1 VSAPETAGPLAE
13 RWVRFDAVEASP
25 YELARY
31 WADRAAWPVRPDR
44 TGALHELAVV
54 ARLGDW
60 LWRWQP
66 LHMHLAVRSGAS
78 GAEVAAA
85 AGCGP
90 EAVAARW
97 RRWARGQRRLHE
109 LSQPSTEGRRPGLSL
124 LEAARVAAVLEAEV
138 PSLLRVER

>member
-1 VSAPETAGPLAE
+1 VVD
-13 RWVRFDAVEASP
+13 RWVSFEAVDASP

-31 WADRAAWPVRPDR
+31 WADRAAWPVQPDR
-44 TGALHELAVV
+44 TEALHELAVV

-66 LHMHLAVRSGAS
+66 LHMHTAVRAGAS
-78 GAEVAAA
+78 GAEVATA

-90 EAVAARW
+90 EATAARW

-109 LSQPSTEGRRPGLSL
+109 LSQASTSGRRVGLSL
-124 LEAARVAAVLEAEV
+124 LEAARVAAVLEEEIPPLV
-138 PSLLRVER
+138 RVER